1 MYTETR
7 LQKKERITEMPPK
20 RPKYER
26 LNEAMN
32 RGHVIIPPQNTI
44 PPFGGACVDVSGG
57 PSKARACVFR
67 PGAGQHT
74 CKTTQTNSW
83 QCAFSRVVHRML
95 ELVRND
101 HNHVNVRI
109 VPEHV
114 NYTNVITQIISDIL
128 AQLENTESPYTVRVR
143 AIGEQYKTVR
153 FPENYR
159 RSLPHNRRTAVQ
171 YNGEMRRMLRD
182 TAYTLHYEGKLNDG
196 TNVLTQLTADNMPV
210 VTMYTTL
217 INAMQSETAK
227 KHLRGTVL
235 RIAELRGV
243 PVPSQKKRSAM
254 DDAQIAGLVAA
265 TDQLR
270 AAANPSNPAVDM
282 VLDDG
287 VGGGHRGGPMPPPPM
302 NVPTSPP
309 GRAQPTQPPMPP
321 PQYRKERQQQQSL
334 DDWNHSQQQQGWAP
348 PADDRTFEYDLAQTG
363 HMPAATNALFT
374 DHWRPPPQQQWH
386 EQHQTEQEKKQAE
399 WDSILENYKLTWWW
413 DTQQF
418 QRDRSRQAQY
428 WHETIIRG
436 THQMW
441 KDASLPEQRDWQ
453 IEQQGNVQKLIDRWQ
468 DLREKIY
475 ADWKLL
481 VQIREQDFSGL
492 SQPVGALT
500 QLWEQILRE
509 LEVER
514 NELDDQWKRQTGLWL
529 HWQSTQPESDNNEEY
544 ANLVRNWTGWEHA
557 VRMRDTVW
565 NTTYKTDREN
575 YFIFQAMNNQQPNQS
590 PDVAT
595 SSGVVAPNNNVGM
608 GRKSPREATRLTAQE
623 TTMDKTRQSALAQR
637 KADKAAD
644 DKRRRAQQATEAR
657 NTESIL

>member
-1 MYTETR
+1 
-7 LQKKERITEMPPK
+7 
-20 RPKYER
+20 
-26 LNEAMN
+26 
-32 RGHVIIPPQNTI
+32 
-44 PPFGGACVDVSGG
+44 
-57 PSKARACVFR
+57 
-67 PGAGQHT
+67 
-74 CKTTQTNSW
+74 
-83 QCAFSRVVHRML
+83 
-95 ELVRND
+95 
-101 HNHVNVRI
+101 
-109 VPEHV
+109 
-114 NYTNVITQIISDIL
+114 
-128 AQLENTESPYTVRVR
+128 
-143 AIGEQYKTVR
+143 
-153 FPENYR
+153 
-159 RSLPHNRRTAVQ
+159 
-171 YNGEMRRMLRD
+171 
-182 TAYTLHYEGKLNDG
+182 
-196 TNVLTQLTADNMPV
+196 
-210 VTMYTTL
+210 
-217 INAMQSETAK
+217 
-227 KHLRGTVL
+227 
-235 RIAELRGV
+235 
-243 PVPSQKKRSAM
+243 
-254 DDAQIAGLVAA
+254 
-265 TDQLR
+265 
-270 AAANPSNPAVDM
+270 
-282 VLDDG
+282 
-287 VGGGHRGGPMPPPPM
+287 
-302 NVPTSPP
+302 
-309 GRAQPTQPPMPP
+309 
-321 PQYRKERQQQQSL
+321 
-334 DDWNHSQQQQGWAP
+334 
-348 PADDRTFEYDLAQTG
+348 
-363 HMPAATNALFT
+363 
-374 DHWRPPPQQQWH
+374 
-386 EQHQTEQEKKQAE
+386 
-399 WDSILENYKLTWWW
+399 
-413 DTQQF
+413 
-418 QRDRSRQAQY
+418 
-428 WHETIIRG
+428 
-436 THQMW
+436 MW